1 VTTENQ
7 LRFSSTQPLGELSEG
22 DSGNA
27 SLAQA
32 SVAAPPRLAPE
43 SWTAQPL
50 IDENRRALRIALY
63 LVLLLADVGS
73 IFGSFAFGSLV
84 RYGNLANHDWLQIS
98 LAVLPLFVISAL
110 HNGAYSLP
118 AMRSPWGGA
127 ERALS
132 ALLGSFA
139 ILFVVSYF
147 LRAEQ
152 DVSRAAVGTGGIVS
166 LVALPIVRRKLA
178 NWLMQWARGRLMA
191 TIIIADET
199 FVPKGRGAMVI
210 DPAQRAIRPEPRNP
224 AMIQRFVQ
232 LVDSADRVIV
242 ACSGEACSGWAA
254 MLKSANVRGE
264 IFASEAQSVGAV
276 GIGRF
281 GSRRTFVVSS
291 GPLTTSQRI
300 IKRAFDIVVA
310 IVILVLAAPLLIGIA
325 IAIKLDSPGPVI
337 FRQKRV
343 GFGNRF
349 FDMYKFRSMAVHAS
363 DPLGVRSTA
372 VDDDRLTRVGRFIRK
387 TSLDELPQL
396 FNVLSGS
403 MSLVG
408 PRPHAIGSLAGPVL
422 FWDVDDRYAHRHLLK
437 PGITGLA
444 QIRGLRGTAVEVD
457 DLSRRLQSD
466 LEYMNGWSVWRDLV
480 IIIKTCRVIAHPNAY

>member
-7 LRFSSTQPLGELSEG
+7 LRFDATQPLNEPSEAN
-22 DSGNA
+22 SGGA
-27 SLAQA
+27 SMAET
-32 SVAAPPRLAPE
+32 SVPAPPRLSPE

-50 IDENRRALRIALY
+50 IGENRQALRIALY
-63 LVLLLADVGS
+63 LVLLLADVAS
-73 IFGSFAFGSLV
+73 IVGSFAAGSFI
-84 RYGNLANHDWLQIS
+84 RYGDLHNHDWLQIS
-98 LAVLPLFVISAL
+98 LAALPLFVIGAL
-110 HNGAYSLP
+110 NNGAYSLR
-118 AMRSPWGGA
+118 AIRSSWGGA

-132 ALLGSFA
+132 ALLASFA
-139 ILFVVSYF
+139 ILFVISYF
-147 LRAEQ
+147 LKAQQE
-152 DVSRAAVGTGGIVS
+152 VSRAAVATGGIVS
-166 LVALPIVRRKLA
+166 LITVAGVRRNLA
-178 NWLMQWARGRLMA
+178 GWLMQKARGRLMA

-199 FVPKGRGAMVI
+199 FVPKARGAMVI
-210 DPAQRAIRPEPRNP
+210 DPSQRAIRPEPRNP

-242 ACSGEACSGWAA
+242 ACAGEAAAGWAA
-254 MLKSANVRGE
+254 MLKSANVSGE
-264 IFASEAQSVGAV
+264 IFTSEAQSVGAV
-276 GIGRF
+276 AIGRF

-291 GPLTTSQRI
+291 GPLTASQRV
-300 IKRAFDIVVA
+300 IKRAFDIVLTSA
-310 IVILVLAAPLLIGIA
+310 ILVVAAPVLIGIA
-325 IAIKLDSPGPVI
+325 IAIKLDGPGPVI

-349 FDMYKFRSMAVHAS
+349 FDIYKFRSMAVDAS
-363 DPLGVRSTA
+363 DALGAQSTA

-444 QIRGLRGTAVEVD
+444 QIRGLRGTALEVD
-457 DLSRRLQSD
+457 DLSRRLQAD
-466 LEYMNGWSVWRDLV
+466 LEYMNGWSVWRDLL
-480 IIIKTCRVIAHPNAY
+480 IIIKTCGVIAHPNAY